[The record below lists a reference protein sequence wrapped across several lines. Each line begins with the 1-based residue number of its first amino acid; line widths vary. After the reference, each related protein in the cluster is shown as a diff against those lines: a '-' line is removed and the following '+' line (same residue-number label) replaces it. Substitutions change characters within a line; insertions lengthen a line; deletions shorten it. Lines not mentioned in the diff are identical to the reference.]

1 MMPNNTTYEGKPST
15 LKETTLLNKPSKS
28 SLNMRENPRQ
38 SLVHVNTLDKF
49 EKDENLVRFITKK
62 IDEVL
67 NKRMDVIEQQ
77 IQEHFRRLHI
87 INK

>member
-1 MMPNNTTYEGKPST
+1 MPNNTTFEGKPST
-15 LKETTLLNKPSKS
+15 LKEITLFKKPSES
-28 SLNMRENPRQ
+28 YLNMRENPRQ
-38 SLVHVNTLDKF
+38 SLVHGNTIDKF
-49 EKDENLVRFITKK
+49 EKDENLVKFITKT

-87 INK
+87 TNK